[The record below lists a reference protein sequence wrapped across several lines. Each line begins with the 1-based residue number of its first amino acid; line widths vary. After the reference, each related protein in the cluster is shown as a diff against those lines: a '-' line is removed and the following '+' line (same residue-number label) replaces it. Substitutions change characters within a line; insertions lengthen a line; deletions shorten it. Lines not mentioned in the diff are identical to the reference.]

1 MADLDAPA
9 RATSTRRGSA
19 AAGVLANLVL
29 LLLIHAWPGWE
40 VVPFLTE
47 ETTQVL
53 GLVNASLL
61 TGIAVGLV
69 QLVRT
74 EAWLVPAGSLVT
86 SAVGLAATVRVLTV
100 FPFDLS
106 PGWETVV
113 RVLLV
118 LGVVGAA
125 IGMLVALISLLRLVS
140 AARGRAPGT
149 G

>member
-1 MADLDAPA
+1 MADLD
-9 RATSTRRGSA
+9 TSGRSTTRRTSA

-29 LLLIHAWPGWE
+29 MLLVNVWPGWD

-47 ETTQVL
+47 ETPDVL

-69 QLVRT
+69 QVART
-74 EAWLVPAGSLVT
+74 DAWLAPAGSLVT

-106 PGWETVV
+106 SGWETVV

-118 LGVVGAA
+118 VGVIGAA
-125 IGMLVALISLLRLVS
+125 IGMLVAFVSLVRLLSV
-140 AARGRAPGT
+140 GRRQP
-149 G
+149 